1 MLLGLTFLRITFN
14 SKHRTGKIKAKNPR
28 YRNMKNKI
36 TERQKPS
43 FPKDQVENADLYK
56 SVLNKIMTTRK

>member
-1 MLLGLTFLRITFN
+1 MLLGLTFSRITFN

-43 FPKDQVENADLYK
+43 FPKV
-56 SVLNKIMTTRK
+56 